1 MSSPVPAVRP
11 RRPIP
16 ANDKAYPRLAQD
28 PTLSGMAVLDPA
40 EIAREYR
47 VDYGKVDI
55 PARYDQWN
63 RSVAR

>member
-11 RRPIP
+11 GRPIP
-16 ANDKAYPRLAQD
+16 ANNKAYPRLAQD
-28 PTLSGMAVLDPA
+28 PILSGMAVLDPA
-40 EIAREYR
+40 EIAGEYR
-47 VDYGKVDI
+47 VDYEKVDI